1 MREHTVKSSRK
12 SEFLPLAP
20 LQQGF
25 LFHADFVE
33 QGLDLHVLQLVADLD
48 GPLDEDRM
56 RAAVGGL
63 LEDHAGLRAC
73 FRTRRNGEPVQVV
86 PHVVDVPWETV
97 DLAALAGD
105 EQAAELARTTEA
117 DRVRPFRLDRPP
129 LLRCTLVR
137 LGGHRFRLLLTVHH
151 IVLDGWSMP
160 IMLDDLFTR
169 YATGQAAS
177 GSLPAPHYRD
187 YLAWLGRQDRDA
199 ARDAWRS
206 ALAGVEEPTHVA
218 LPDPSGT
225 PSLPRAVSTALGPA
239 ETARLTEWARS
250 RELTLGTVV
259 QGCWGMLVGHL
270 TGRTDVVF
278 GMVDSGRPAEL
289 PGVEAMVGM
298 FANTLPARVL
308 LDSSRTVAEL
318 LTGFQDR
325 QSELLPHRHL
335 GLAEVQELGGVGGL
349 FDTAVMFQNYP
360 RTDAAAFTAL
370 TGLVLRRSEIRNATE
385 FPLSLVALPG
395 TELELTVQYR
405 PDLFGAVE
413 ADLLVRR
420 LAGLLARVPA
430 AADLPLGRLELIEP
444 EERELVLRTYN
455 RTASPA
461 PAGLLPEL
469 IALRAAAE
477 PGRVAV
483 ECGDESLTAAALEDR
498 ADRLARLLISR
509 GTRTG
514 RLVALALP
522 RSADL
527 VVAALA
533 VLKTGAAYLAVDP
546 GHPADR
552 VGLMLDDA
560 APAVLLSTADTAQA
574 LRWTGATV
582 LLDDADTAAE
592 LLRQPAGPVSDTE
605 RGGRLS
611 PDLPAYVIYT
621 SGSTGRP
628 KGVVVPHGAFVNL
641 VDDMARRMAVT
652 GQDRLLAVTT
662 FGFDIAM
669 LELFVPLLA
678 GAGLVLADRATV
690 QDPAALAAAITAGG
704 ATVVQATPSHW
715 QALVATAPECLAGLR
730 LLTGGEALGEP
741 LAAALVEAAA
751 TVLNVYGPTETTIW
765 STASVLDGTRPGA
778 PSIGRPI
785 ANTQVYVLDQALRPV
800 SRGVVGELYIAGTG
814 LAHGYLGR
822 PSLTAER
829 FVADPYGPGGTRM
842 YRTGDLVR
850 WGSDGQLDYVGRV
863 DHQVKVRGYRIELGE
878 IETVLTELPEVAR
891 AVVAAREVGAG
902 DTRLVAYLVPEADTG
917 GSAPVLDGAAVRER
931 IRGALPEYM
940 VPSVFVLLD
949 TFPLTPSGKVDR
961 KALPAPELERTVGRE
976 ADGPAE
982 DILRGLFAD
991 VLGLPEVGVDD
1002 DFFALGGHSL
1012 LATRLVSR
1020 VRGALGAELSV
1031 RALFECPTPAALAAR
1046 LVTTPSARTPL
1057 RAGPRPGFLPLSHMQ
1072 RRMWFLNRLAP
1083 EAGGYHIPLAVRLR
1097 GALDRDALRAAL
1109 GDVSERHEVL
1119 RTVFPAIGEEP
1130 GQVVREA
1137 EEARQALDAV
1147 PVPGGEPELA
1157 ALLDAEADRPF
1168 DLTRDLPLRAR
1179 LFSLGERDHVLL
1191 LVVHHIA
1198 FDGWSVPVL
1207 AADVARA
1214 YRARTAGDVPDQ
1226 AGLPVQYADF
1236 SLWQERVLG
1245 SGDDPDSLLSRQ
1257 LAYWTEALRGIPEEL
1272 ALPSDHPRPPIA
1284 SYAGDVVP
1292 FTVPAGLHEGIVKL
1306 ARASGVSPFMVVQ
1319 AALAATLGKLGA
1331 GTDIPL
1337 GSPIAGRTD
1346 EALHDLAGFF
1356 VNTLVLRTDTS
1367 GDPTFQQLLHR
1378 VREADLG
1385 AFQHQDLPFERLVD
1399 ALSPVRSLS
1408 RQPLFQVMLAF
1419 QNTARPEFDLPGL
1432 ESEFVESGSTAAKF
1446 DLVFEFTEGGPGEG
1460 LAGRLEFAT
1469 DLYRRTTAQLLATS
1483 FLRLLEAAVT
1493 TPAAPLSRLDVLD
1506 ARERSLLLD
1515 DWSTGSR
1522 TAVES
1527 DDTMPGLFE
1536 GWAARRAG
1544 HPAFVSEEVTL
1555 GYRELDERANRLA
1568 RELVDRGAGPGRFVA
1583 LVLPRSPEL
1592 VVCVLAVLKSGAA
1605 YLPVDPAYPVDRITH
1620 MLTDSGAHLL
1630 VTSAAVLAS
1639 GALPPEGAGGARR
1652 LVLDDPDTR
1661 TLIAGRSAAGLGDAE
1676 RVRPLTSRDPAYLI
1690 YTSGSTGLPKGVLV
1704 SHGTATALAADH
1716 RERFGVGP
1724 DTRALQFATFSFDA
1738 AVWELC
1744 VSLLVG
1750 GTLVQVPDDQ
1760 RAGLPLAEFITR
1772 HRVTIALLPP
1782 VVMDAFPEETRL
1794 PEGLVMTVGGAAM
1807 TPELVERWAPVTRL
1821 HNLYGPTENTVVTT
1835 ASDRITGGR
1844 PPIGRPIAGHRA
1856 YVLDGNLAPV
1866 PAGVVGE
1873 LYVGGTGLAIG
1884 YVNRPGVSAERF
1896 VADPYGPAGSRMY
1909 RTGDLVRWRG
1919 DGNLDYLGRSDQQVK
1934 VRGFRIELGEIESVL
1949 LEHPRIAQAVV
1960 VARED
1965 RPGVQTLVA
1974 YLVTVPGTT
1983 AEDGDVR
1990 GLLAQR
1996 LPDYM
2001 VPSALV
2007 TLPELPVTVNGKIDR
2022 EALPAPGLRAAA
2034 GRAAVTETEKT
2045 LVRAFADVLG
2055 LDAVGADDD
2064 FFSLGGNSIGT
2075 VQVVARAAKNGL
2087 ELTVAE
2093 VFTRRTAAALAALV
2107 DGRTAVAGHL
2117 NRQLRAGALGEDP
2130 RDAFAPVLAIRPTG
2144 SLPPLF
2150 CVHGGL
2156 GTSLPYLG
2164 LAGYVDERRPI
2175 IGLQAP
2181 QVSGAEPEPSVGA
2194 QAESYLRRI
2203 REVQP
2208 EGPYHL
2214 LGWSFGGLLAHE
2226 LAVRLRADGDEVAFL
2241 ANLDAFPYD
2250 RALDGPLPD
2259 RGELLGRFLEYLGEE
2274 QAQAA
2279 GEARDPA
2286 AVAGIL
2292 RRHGGAFGS
2301 LTEQDVE
2308 RLVTVMRHHVEL
2320 AERFEPGRFD
2330 GDMTLFVA
2338 TSGRSAADVESAAGR
2353 WDGHVAGTV
2362 RVHELPYAHEYLM
2375 HPEPQAEVGAI
2386 VDAELRRTDRP
2397 TRGNAPMST
2406 LVKSPPVEAGPGP
2419 DPDPDPAPVPAPAP
2433 RAAVTKGH
2441 PLTETFALAG
2451 RRLRHLRRTPG
2462 RLVGIVLNPLVMLLA
2477 VGYLFKEAIVAPQG
2491 GDYQEYLMA
2500 GIAVQV
2506 ALAGIGPT
2514 AISIAMDLRAG
2525 LMDRFRSLPISRAA
2539 VLVAHAL
2546 GDLLVGLGVLAV
2558 ITLVGLG
2565 IGWRPHGDPLS
2576 VAAGFAVAGGF
2587 IFLMVWVGITLGM
2600 MVRNIESIDSIG
2612 ALILVVCTFL
2622 SNAVFPAASMPGW
2635 LRPVVEWNPI
2645 SAVADSCRHLWGN
2658 PTAQS
2663 TSFPGEHPHLVVAMW
2678 FAVLLVGTVWAS
2690 LSRFR
2695 RAAV

>member
-1 MREHTVKSSRK
+1 MREHTVKSARK

-33 QGLDLHVLQLVADLD
+33 QGLDIHVLQLVADLD

-56 RAAVGGL
+56 RAALGGL
-63 LEDHAGLRAC
+63 LENHAGLRAC

-86 PHVVDVPWETV
+86 PHDVDVPWETV
-97 DLAALAGD
+97 DLSALAGD
-105 EQAAELARTTEA
+105 EQSAELERITGA
-117 DRVRPFRLDRPP
+117 DRARPFRLDRPP

-137 LGGHRFRLLLTVHH
+137 LGGQRFRLLLTVHH

-160 IMLDDLFTR
+160 IMLDELFTR
-169 YATGQAAS
+169 YATGEAGAA
-177 GSLPAPHYRD
+177 LPAPHYRD
-187 YLAWLGRQDRDA
+187 YLAWLARQDRDA

-206 ALAGVEEPTHVA
+206 ALATVDEPTYVA
-218 LPDPSGT
+218 PPDPTGA
-225 PSLPRAVSTALGPA
+225 PSLPRAVSTALGPE

-259 QGCWGMLVGHL
+259 QGCWGVLVGRL

-289 PGVEAMVGM
+289 PGVESMVGM
-298 FANTLPARVL
+298 FANTLPARVR
-308 LDSSRTVAEL
+308 LDSTRTVAEL
-318 LTGFQDR
+318 LTGFQHQ

-335 GLAEVQELGGVGGL
+335 GLADVQELVGVGSL
-349 FDTAVMFQNYP
+349 FDSAVMFQNYP
-360 RTDAAAFTAL
+360 RTDGAAFTAL
-370 TGLVLRRSEIRNATE
+370 TGLVLRRSDIRNATE

-405 PDLFGAVE
+405 PELFGAEE
-413 ADLLVRR
+413 ADLLVHR
-420 LAGLLARVPA
+420 LASLLARVPA

-455 RTASPA
+455 RTEAPA
-461 PAGLLPEL
+461 PAALLPEL
-469 IALRAAAE
+469 IADRAAAD
-477 PGRVAV
+477 PDRVAV
-483 ECGDESLTAAALEDR
+483 ECADDSLTAAALEDR

-514 RLVALALP
+514 GLVALALP

-533 VLKTGAAYLAVDP
+533 VLKTGAAYLAIDP
-546 GHPADR
+546 DHPSDR
-552 VGLMLDDA
+552 IGLMLDDA
-560 APAVLLSTADTAQA
+560 APTVLLSTTDTAEA

-592 LLRQPAGPVSDTE
+592 LLGQPAGPLSDAE
-605 RGGRLS
+605 RGGSLS

-641 VDDMARRMAVT
+641 VDDMVRRVAVT
-652 GQDRLLAVTT
+652 GRDRLLAVTT

-669 LELFVPLLA
+669 LELFVPLVA

-741 LAAALVEAAA
+741 LAAALVEAAD
-751 TVLNVYGPTETTIW
+751 TVFNVYGPTETTIW
-765 STASVLDGTRPGA
+765 STSSVLDGTRPGA

-785 ANTQVYVLDQALRPV
+785 ANTRAYVLDQALRPV
-800 SRGVVGELYIAGTG
+800 PRGVVGELYIAGTG

-829 FVADPYGPGGTRM
+829 FVADPYGPAGTRL

-850 WGSDGQLDYVGRV
+850 RGSDGLLDYIGRV

-891 AVVAAREVGAG
+891 AVVVAREVGPG
-902 DTRLVAYLVPEADTG
+902 DTRLVAYLVPEGDAGGGAPALDT
-917 GSAPVLDGAAVRER
+917 AAVRER
-931 IRGALPEYM
+931 VKDALPDYM
-940 VPSVFVLLD
+940 VPSVLVPLD

-961 KALPAPELERTVGRE
+961 KALPSPELERVAGRE
-976 ADGPAE
+976 ADGPVE
-982 DILRGLFAD
+982 EILRGLFAD
-991 VLGLPEVGVDD
+991 VLGLPDVGVDD

-1031 RALFECPTPAALAAR
+1031 RSLFDHPTPAALAAR
-1046 LVTTPSARTPL
+1046 LDTTPAARTPL
-1057 RAGPRPGFLPLSHMQ
+1057 RALPRPGFLPLSHMQ
-1072 RRMWFLNRLAP
+1072 RRMWFLNRLDP
-1083 EAGGYHIPLAVRLR
+1083 EAGGYHVSLAVRLR
-1097 GALDRDALRAAL
+1097 GELDVAALRAAL
-1109 GDVSERHEVL
+1109 ADVSERHEVL
-1119 RTVFPAIGEEP
+1119 RTVFPSVGEEP
-1130 GQVVREA
+1130 GQVVRD
-1137 EEARQALDAV
+1137 ALESRPALEPV
-1147 PVPGGEPELA
+1147 PVPGGEPALD

-1168 DLTRDLPLRAR
+1168 DLTRELPLRAR
-1179 LFSLGERDHVLL
+1179 LFSLGERDNVLL

-1207 AADVARA
+1207 AADIARA
-1214 YRARTAGDVPDQ
+1214 YRARAAGELPDR

-1236 SLWQERVLG
+1236 CLWQERELG
-1245 SGDDPDSLLSRQ
+1245 SEEDPDSLLRRQ

-1272 ALPSDHPRPPIA
+1272 ALPSDRPRPPIA
-1284 SYAGDVVP
+1284 SHAGDVVP
-1292 FTVPAGLHEGIVKL
+1292 FTVPPGLHERITRL

-1319 AALAATLGKLGA
+1319 AALAATLGKLGG

-1337 GSPIAGRTD
+1337 GSPVAGRTD
-1346 EALHDLAGFF
+1346 EALHDLVGFF

-1399 ALSPVRSLS
+1399 ALSPARSLS

-1419 QNTARPEFDLPGL
+1419 QNTDRPTFDLPGL
-1432 ESEFVESGSTAAKF
+1432 ESEFVGSGSTAAKF
-1446 DLVFEFTEGGPGEG
+1446 DLVFEFTEAGPGEG

-1469 DLYRRTTAQLLATS
+1469 DLYERGTARLIVDS

-1493 TPAAPLSRLDVLD
+1493 TPSARLSHLDVLD
-1506 ARERSLLLD
+1506 PRERRRLLE

-1522 TAVES
+1522 HAVES
-1527 DDTMPGLFE
+1527 TDTVPGLFE
-1536 GWAARRAG
+1536 SWAARRAG
-1544 HPAFVSEEVTL
+1544 HPAFVSDEVTL
-1555 GYRELDERANRLA
+1555 DYRELDERANRLA
-1568 RELVDRGAGPGRFVA
+1568 RELLARGAGPGRFVA
-1583 LVLPRSPEL
+1583 LVLHRSPEL
-1592 VVCVLAVLKSGAA
+1592 LVSVLAVLKSGAA
-1605 YLPVDPAYPVDRITH
+1605 YLPVDPAYPVDRVTH

-1630 VTSAAVLAS
+1630 VTSAAVLDS
-1639 GALPPEGAGGARR
+1639 GVLPPETSTGARC
-1652 LVLDDPDTR
+1652 LVLDDPDTG
-1661 TLIAGRSAAGLGDAE
+1661 TLIAGHSAAGLDDAE
-1676 RVRPLTSRDPAYLI
+1676 RGHPPTPRDPAYLI

-1716 RERFGVGP
+1716 QERFGLGP
-1724 DTRALQFATFSFDA
+1724 HTRALQFASFSFDA
-1738 AVWELC
+1738 AVWEMC

-1750 GTLVQVPDDQ
+1750 GALVQVPDDR

-1772 HRVTIALLPP
+1772 HRVNLAVLPP
-1782 VVMDAFPEETRL
+1782 VVMDAFPEEAHL
-1794 PEGLVMTVGGAAM
+1794 PEELLMMVAGAAM
-1807 TPELVERWAPVTRL
+1807 APELAERWAPVTKL
-1821 HNLYGPTENTVVTT
+1821 HNLYGPTENTVCTT

-1844 PPIGRPIAGHRA
+1844 PPIGRPVAGHRV
-1856 YVLDGNLAPV
+1856 YVLDRHLAPV
-1866 PAGVVGE
+1866 PPGVVGE
-1873 LYVGGTGLAIG
+1873 LYVGGTSLAIG
-1884 YVNRPGVSAERF
+1884 YVNRPGVTAERF

-1909 RTGDLVRWRG
+1909 RTGDLVRWRA
-1919 DGNLDYLGRSDQQVK
+1919 DGALDYVGRVDHQVK
-1934 VRGFRIELGEIESVL
+1934 LRGFRIELGEIESVL

-1965 RPGVQTLVA
+1965 RPGVQTLVG
-1974 YLVTVPGTT
+1974 YLVTVPGATV
-1983 AEDGDVR
+1983 EDGEVR
-1990 GLLAQR
+1990 DRLARR

-2007 TLPELPVTVNGKIDR
+2007 TLPELPVTVNGKLDR
-2022 EALPAPGLRAAA
+2022 DALPAPDLRAAA
-2034 GRAAVTETEKT
+2034 GREAVTETEKA

-2055 LDAVGADDD
+2055 LDALGVDDD
-2064 FFSLGGNSIGT
+2064 FFALGGNSIGT
-2075 VQVVARAAKNGL
+2075 VQVVARAAKSGL

-2093 VFTRRTAAALAALV
+2093 VFTRRTASALAALV
-2107 DGRTAVAGHL
+2107 DGRAAGAEHL
-2117 NRQLRAGALGEDP
+2117 ARQLRTGSLGEDP
-2130 RDAFAPVLAIRPTG
+2130 QDAFAPVLAIRPTG

-2164 LAGYVDERRPI
+2164 LAGYLDERRPI

-2181 QVSGAEPEPSVGA
+2181 QVSGAEPAPSIEA
-2194 QAESYLRRI
+2194 QAESYLERI

-2226 LAVRLRADGDEVAFL
+2226 LAVRLRADGDEVAYL

-2250 RALDGPLPD
+2250 HALDGPLPD
-2259 RGELLGRFLEYLGEE
+2259 RDELLGRFLEYLGEDPE
-2274 QAQAA
+2274 AAA
-2279 GEARDPA
+2279 GEAPDPA
-2286 AVAGIL
+2286 AVAGVL

-2301 LTEQDVE
+2301 LTEQDIE

-2320 AERFEPGRFD
+2320 AERHEPGRFD

-2338 TSGRSAADVESAAGR
+2338 TSGRSAADTRTAAGR
-2353 WDGHVAGTV
+2353 WGGHVAGAV
-2362 RVHELPYAHEYLM
+2362 RVHELPHAHEHLM

-2386 VDAELRRTDRP
+2386 VDAELRRIDPRSRGEAAMATS
-2397 TRGNAPMST
+2397 TRTPVVEVAHAPA
-2406 LVKSPPVEAGPGP
+2406 SPP
-2419 DPDPDPAPVPAPAP
+2419 
-2433 RAAVTKGH
+2433 AVTNGR
-2441 PLTETFALAG
+2441 PVTETFALAG

-2477 VGYLFKEAIVAPQG
+2477 VGYLFKDAIVAPQG

-2506 ALAGIGPT
+2506 GLAGIGPT

-2546 GDLLVGLGVLAV
+2546 ADLLVGLAVLAV
-2558 ITLVGLG
+2558 ITLVGLA

-2587 IFLMVWVGITLGM
+2587 IFVMVWVGITLGM
-2600 MVRNIESIDSIG
+2600 MVKNVESIDSIG
-2612 ALILVVCTFL
+2612 ALVLVVCTFL
-2622 SNAVFPAASMPGW
+2622 SNAVFPAAAMPAW

-2658 PTAQS
+2658 PTANS
-2663 TSFPGEHPHLVVAMW
+2663 TGFPGEHPHLVVSMW
-2678 FAVLLVGTVWAS
+2678 FAVLLVGTVWTS

>member
-1 MREHTVKSSRK
+1 MREHTVKSARK

-33 QGLDLHVLQLVADLD
+33 QGLDIHVLQLVADLD
-48 GPLDEDRM
+48 GPLDEERM
-56 RAAVGGL
+56 RAALGGL
-63 LEDHAGLRAC
+63 LGSHAGLRAC
-73 FRTRRNGEPVQVV
+73 FRTRRSGEPVQVV
-86 PHVVDVPWETV
+86 PQSVEVPWQTV
-97 DLAALAGD
+97 DLTALAGD
-105 EQAAELARTTEA
+105 EQSAALERTTEA

-137 LGGHRFRLLLTVHH
+137 LGGRRFRLLLTVHH

-160 IMLDDLFTR
+160 IMLDELFTR
-169 YATGQAAS
+169 YATGEAGTSAA
-177 GSLPAPHYRD
+177 PAPHYRD
-187 YLAWLGRQDRDA
+187 YLAWLGRQDREA
-199 ARDAWRS
+199 ARGAWRS
-206 ALAGVEEPTHVA
+206 ALASVDEPTHVA
-218 LPDPSGT
+218 LPDPAGST
-225 PSLPRAVSTALGPA
+225 PVLPEVAGTALGPEA
-239 ETARLTEWARS
+239 TARLAEWARS
-250 RELTLGTVV
+250 RELTLSSVV
-259 QGCWGMLVGHL
+259 QGCWGLLVGHL

-289 PGVEAMVGM
+289 PGVESMVGM
-298 FANTLPARVL
+298 FANTLPARIR
-308 LDSSRTVAEL
+308 LDSARTVADI
-318 LTGFQDR
+318 LTGFQE
-325 QSELLPHRHL
+325 QQAELLPHRHL
-335 GLAEVQELGGVGGL
+335 GLAEVQELVGIGGL

-360 RTDAAAFTAL
+360 KTDAAAFTGL
-370 TGLVLRRSEIRNATE
+370 TGLELRHSDIRNATE
-385 FPLSLVALPG
+385 FPLSLIALPG
-395 TELELTVQYR
+395 TELKLTVQYR
-405 PDLFGAVE
+405 PDLFGAQE
-413 ADLLVRR
+413 AGLLVRR
-420 LAGLLARVPA
+420 LAGLLGRVPE
-430 AADLPLGRLELIEP
+430 AADQPLGRLELLEP
-444 EERELVLRTYN
+444 AERELVLREYN
-455 RTASPA
+455 RTEVPPPA
-461 PAGLLPEL
+461 ALLPKL
-469 IALRAAAE
+469 IARRAAAD
-477 PGRVAV
+477 PDRVAV
-483 ECGDESLTAAALEDR
+483 ECADDSLTAAALEDR
-498 ADRLARLLISR
+498 ADRLARLLIGR

-514 RLVALALP
+514 GLVALALP

-552 VGLMLDDA
+552 IGLMLEDA
-560 APAVLLSTADTAQA
+560 APAVLLSTAEAAAA
-574 LRWTGATV
+574 LPWTGATV

-592 LLRQPAGPVSDTE
+592 LLRQPVGPVSDAE
-605 RGGRLS
+605 RGGSLS

-641 VDDMARRMAVT
+641 VDDMARRVAVT
-652 GQDRLLAVTT
+652 GRDRFLAVTT

-690 QDPAALAAAITAGG
+690 QDPAALAAAVVSSG

-715 QALVATAPECLAGLR
+715 QSLVATAPECLAGLR

-741 LAAALVEAAA
+741 LAAALVDAAA
-751 TVLNVYGPTETTIW
+751 SVFNVYGPTETTIW
-765 STASVLDGTRPGA
+765 STSSVLDGTRPGA

-800 SRGVVGELYIAGTG
+800 SPGVVGELYIAGTG

-822 PSLTAER
+822 ASLTAER
-829 FVADPYGPGGTRM
+829 FVANPFEGSGLRM

-850 WGSDGQLDYVGRV
+850 WGADGQLDYIGRV

-891 AVVAAREVGAG
+891 AVVVAREVGPG
-902 DTRLVAYLVPEADTG
+902 DTRLVGYLVPATDAGEAAPALDTT
-917 GSAPVLDGAAVRER
+917 AVRER
-931 IRGALPEYM
+931 IKGSLPEYM
-940 VPSVFVLLD
+940 VPSVLVPLD
-949 TFPLTPSGKVDR
+949 AFPLTPSGKVDR
-961 KALPAPELERTVGRE
+961 KALPAPELERTAGRE
-976 ADGPAE
+976 ADSPAE
-982 DILRGLFAD
+982 EILRGLFAD
-991 VLGLPEVGVDD
+991 VLGLPEVGVDE

-1020 VRGALGAELSV
+1020 VRGALGAEVSV
-1031 RALFECPTPAALAAR
+1031 RALFEHPTPAALAAR
-1046 LVTTPSARTPL
+1046 LDTTPTARTPL
-1057 RAGPRPGFLPLSHMQ
+1057 RARPRPAFLPLSHTQ
-1072 RRMWFLNRLAP
+1072 RRMWFLNRLDP
-1083 EAGGYHIPLAVRLR
+1083 GAGGYHVSLAARMS
-1097 GALDRDALRAAL
+1097 GELDLPALRAAL
-1109 GDVSERHEVL
+1109 ADVTERHEVL
-1119 RTVFPAIGEEP
+1119 RTVFPGIGEEP

-1137 EEARQALDAV
+1137 GDSRPVLEPV
-1147 PVPGGEPELA
+1147 SVPGGESALDG
-1157 ALLDAEADRPF
+1157 LLDAEADRPF
-1168 DLTRDLPLRAR
+1168 DLTRDLPFRPR

-1198 FDGWSVPVL
+1198 FDGWSIPVL
-1207 AADVARA
+1207 AADIARA
-1214 YRARTAGDVPDQ
+1214 YRARTAGELPDWTE
-1226 AGLPVQYADF
+1226 LPVQYADF
-1236 SLWQERVLG
+1236 SLWQERELG
-1245 SGDDPDSLLSRQ
+1245 FEEDPESLLNQQ

-1292 FTVPAGLHEGIVKL
+1292 FTVPAGLHRRITSL
-1306 ARASGVSPFMVVQ
+1306 ARSSGVSPFMVVQ

-1346 EALHDLAGFF
+1346 EALHDLVGFF

-1432 ESEFVESGSTAAKF
+1432 ESRFVETGSTAAKF
-1446 DLVFEFTEGGPGEG
+1446 DLVFEFTEDGPGEG

-1469 DLYRRTTAQLLATS
+1469 DLYERGTAQLLVTS

-1506 ARERSLLLD
+1506 AEERNLLLGE
-1515 DWSTGSR
+1515 WSTGSR
-1522 TAVES
+1522 GAVES
-1527 DDTMPGLFE
+1527 TDTMPGLFE
-1536 GWAARRAG
+1536 VWADRRGG
-1544 HPAFVSEEVTL
+1544 HPAFVSEGVEL

-1568 RELVDRGAGPGRFVA
+1568 RELVARGAGPGRFVA
-1583 LVLPRSPEL
+1583 LTLPRSPEL
-1592 VVCVLAVLKSGAA
+1592 LVSVLAVLKSGAA
-1605 YLPVDPAYPVDRITH
+1605 YLPVDPTYPLDRITH
-1620 MLTDSGAHLL
+1620 MLADSGAQLL
-1630 VTSAAVLAS
+1630 VTSAAVAGS
-1639 GALPPEGAGGARR
+1639 GALPAEAATGPLR

-1661 TLIAGRSAAGLGDAE
+1661 ALIAGHSAAGLDDTE
-1676 RVRPLTSRDPAYLI
+1676 RIRPLTPRDPAYLI

-1704 SHGTATALAADH
+1704 SHATATALAADH

-1724 DTRALQFATFSFDA
+1724 DTRALQFASFSFDA

-1750 GTLVQVPDDQ
+1750 GTMVQVPDDR

-1772 HRVTIALLPP
+1772 HRVNIALLPP
-1782 VVMDAFPEETRL
+1782 VVMDAFPAAARL
-1794 PEGLVMTVGGAAM
+1794 PEDLVMTVGGAAM

-1844 PPIGRPIAGHRA
+1844 PPIGRPIAGHRT
-1856 YVLDGNLAPV
+1856 YVLDRSLAPV

-1909 RTGDLVRWRG
+1909 RTGDLVRWRA

-1949 LEHPRIAQAVV
+1949 LEHPGIAQAVV
-1960 VARED
+1960 IARED
-1965 RPGVQTLVA
+1965 RPGLQTLVG
-1974 YLVTVPGTT
+1974 YLVPAPGAAVP
-1983 AEDGDVR
+1983 DGEVR

-2007 TLPELPVTVNGKIDR
+2007 TLPGLPVTVNGKLDR
-2022 EALPAPGLRAAA
+2022 DALPAPDLRAAA
-2034 GRAAVTETEKT
+2034 GRAAATETEKA
-2045 LVRAFADVLG
+2045 LARAFADVLG
-2055 LDAVGADDD
+2055 LDTVGADDD
-2064 FFSLGGNSIGT
+2064 FFALGGNSIGS
-2075 VQVVARAAKNGL
+2075 VQVVARAAKSGL

-2093 VFTRRTAAALAALV
+2093 VFTRRTVSALAALV
-2107 DGRTAVAGHL
+2107 DGRTTGAGQL
-2117 NRQLRAGALGEDP
+2117 ARQLRASSLGEDP
-2130 RDAFAPVLAIRPTG
+2130 QDPFAPVLPIRPTG
-2144 SLPPLF
+2144 SLAPLF

-2164 LAGYVDERRPI
+2164 LAGYIDEERPI

-2181 QVSGAEPEPSVGA
+2181 QVSGAEPAPSIEA
-2194 QAESYLRRI
+2194 QAESYLERI
-2203 REVQP
+2203 RAVQP

-2226 LAVRLRADGDEVAFL
+2226 LAARLRADGEEVAFL

-2250 RALDGPLPD
+2250 LALDGPLPD
-2259 RGELLGRFLEYLGEE
+2259 RRELLTRFLEYLGEE
-2274 QAQAA
+2274 QAAAA
-2279 GEARDPA
+2279 GEAFDPA
-2286 AVAGIL
+2286 AVAGVL

-2320 AERFEPGRFD
+2320 AERFEPGHFD

-2338 TSGRSAADVESAAGR
+2338 TAGRSAADTGTAARR
-2353 WDGHVAGTV
+2353 WDRHVAGTV
-2362 RVHELPYAHEYLM
+2362 RIHELAHAHEYLM

-2386 VDAELRRTDRP
+2386 VDAELRRTDRH
-2397 TRGNAPMST
+2397 TRGIAAMST
-2406 LVKSPPVEAGPGP
+2406 LVESPVAEVAHE
-2419 DPDPDPAPVPAPAP
+2419 PAPTPLP
-2433 RAAVTKGH
+2433 AVTTGH
-2441 PLTETFALAG
+2441 PVTETFALAG

-2462 RLVGIVLNPLVMLLA
+2462 RLVGVVLNPLVMLLA
-2477 VGYLFKEAIVAPQG
+2477 VGYLFKDAIVAPQG

-2506 ALAGIGPT
+2506 GLAGIGPT

-2558 ITLVGLG
+2558 ITLVGLA

-2587 IFLMVWVGITLGM
+2587 ILLMVWVGITLGM
-2600 MVRNIESIDSIG
+2600 MVKNIESIDSIG

>member
-1 MREHTVKSSRK
+1 MKSARK

-25 LFHADFVE
+25 LFHADFVG
-33 QGLDLHVLQLVADLD
+33 QDLDIHVLQLVADLE
-48 GPLDEDRM
+48 GLLDEDRM

-63 LEDHAGLRAC
+63 LENHSGLRAC
-73 FRTRRNGEPVQVV
+73 FRTLRNGKPVQVV
-86 PHVVDVPWETV
+86 PHGVDVPWDTV
-97 DLAALAGD
+97 DLSALAGD
-105 EQAAELARTTEA
+105 AQAAELERATEA

-160 IMLDDLFTR
+160 IMLDELFTR
-169 YATGQAAS
+169 YATGEAGSAA
-177 GSLPAPHYRD
+177 PAPHYRD
-187 YLAWLGRQDRDA
+187 YLAWLGRQDRDG

-206 ALAGVEEPTHVA
+206 ALAAVEEPTNVA
-218 LPDPSGT
+218 LPDPAGA
-225 PSLPRAVSTALGPA
+225 PSLPRSVSAALGPA
-239 ETARLTEWARS
+239 QTARLTEWARS

-270 TGRTDVVF
+270 TGRTDVLF

-289 PGVEAMVGM
+289 PGVESMVGM
-298 FANTLPARVL
+298 FANTLPARVR
-308 LDSSRTVAEL
+308 LDSARTVAEL
-318 LTGFQDR
+318 LTGFQDQ

-335 GLAEVQELGGVGGL
+335 GLADVQEIVGAGSL

-370 TGLVLRRSEIRNATE
+370 TGLVLRSSDIRNATE

-395 TELELTVQYR
+395 NDLELTVQYR
-405 PDLFGAVE
+405 PDLFGAD
-413 ADLLVRR
+413 AAGLLVRR
-420 LAGLLARVPA
+420 LAGLLARLPA
-430 AADLPLGRLELIEP
+430 AADLPFGRLELIEP
-444 EERELVLRTYN
+444 DERELVLRTYN
-455 RTASPA
+455 LTGAPA
-461 PAGLLPEL
+461 PAALLPEL
-469 IALRAAAE
+469 IARRAAAD
-477 PGRVAV
+477 PDRVAV
-483 ECGDESLTAAALEDR
+483 ECGDDSVTAAALEDR

-509 GTRTG
+509 GTRAG
-514 RLVALALP
+514 GLVALALP

-533 VLKTGAAYLAVDP
+533 VLKTGAAYLALDP

-552 VGLMLDDA
+552 IGLMLDDA
-560 APAVLLSTADTAQA
+560 EPAVLLSTTDAARA

-582 LLDDADTAAE
+582 LLDDAGTAAE
-592 LLRQPAGPVSDTE
+592 LLGQPAGPVSDAE
-605 RGGRLS
+605 RGGSLS

-628 KGVVVPHGAFVNL
+628 KGVVVPHGAFANL
-641 VDDMARRMAVT
+641 VDDMARRVAVT
-652 GQDRLLAVTT
+652 ERDRLLAVTT

-690 QDPAALAAAITAGG
+690 QDPVALARAIAAAA

-785 ANTQVYVLDQALRPV
+785 ANTRVYVLDQALRPV
-800 SRGVVGELYIAGTG
+800 SCGVVGELYIAGTG
-814 LAHGYLGR
+814 LAQGYLRR

-829 FVADPYGPGGTRM
+829 FVCDPYGPAGTRM

-850 WGSDGQLDYVGRV
+850 WGADGQLDYIGRV
-863 DHQVKVRGYRIELGE
+863 DHQVKVRGHRLELGE
-878 IETVLTELPEVAR
+878 IETVLTGLPGVAR
-891 AVVAAREVGAG
+891 AVVVAREVEPG
-902 DTRLVAYLVPEADTG
+902 DTRLVAYLVPEADAGEGAT
-917 GSAPVLDGAAVRER
+917 ALDTAALRERVRE
-931 IRGALPEYM
+931 ALPEYM
-940 VPSVFVLLD
+940 VPSAFVLLD

-961 KALPAPELERTVGRE
+961 KALPAPELERPAGRE
-976 ADGPAE
+976 AEGPAE
-982 DILRGLFAD
+982 EILRGLFAD
-991 VLGLPEVGVDD
+991 VLGLPDVGVDD

-1020 VRGALGAELSV
+1020 VRGALGVELSV
-1031 RALFECPTPAALAAR
+1031 RALFEHPTPAALAAG
-1046 LVTTPSARTPL
+1046 LVPTPTSRTPL
-1057 RAGPRPGFLPLSHMQ
+1057 RAGPRPGFVPLSHMQ
-1072 RRMWFLNRLAP
+1072 RRMWFLNRLDPGA
-1083 EAGGYHIPLAVRLR
+1083 AGYHISLAVRLR
-1097 GALDRDALRAAL
+1097 GDLDRDALREAL

-1119 RTVFPAIGEEP
+1119 RTVFPSIGEEP
-1130 GQVVREA
+1130 GQIVCEPHD
-1137 EEARQALDAV
+1137 ARTALEAV
-1147 PVPGGEPELA
+1147 PVPGGEPALG

-1168 DLTRDLPLRAR
+1168 DLTCDLPVRAR

-1207 AADVARA
+1207 ASDIARA
-1214 YRARTAGDVPDQ
+1214 YRVRTGDDLPEQ

-1236 SLWQERVLG
+1236 SLWQERELG
-1245 SGDDPDSLLSRQ
+1245 SEEDPDSLLGRQ
-1257 LAYWTEALRGIPEEL
+1257 LAYWTETLRGIPEEL
-1272 ALPSDHPRPPIA
+1272 ALPSDHPRPAIA
-1284 SYAGDVVP
+1284 SYAGGVVP
-1292 FTVPAGLHEGIVKL
+1292 FAVPAALHERLTRL

-1319 AALAATLGKLGA
+1319 AALATTLGKLGA
-1331 GTDIPL
+1331 GTDIPF

-1346 EALHDLAGFF
+1346 EALHDLVGFF

-1367 GDPTFQQLLHR
+1367 GDPTFQELLHR

-1385 AFQHQDLPFERLVD
+1385 AFQHQELPFERLVD

-1419 QNTARPEFDLPGL
+1419 QNTAVPQFDLPGL
-1432 ESEFVESGSTAAKF
+1432 ESSFVESGSTTAKF

-1460 LAGRLEFAT
+1460 LSGRLEFAT
-1469 DLYRRTTAQLLATS
+1469 DLYERDTAQLLVTS

-1506 ARERSLLLD
+1506 ARERSRLLD

-1527 DDTMPGLFE
+1527 TETVHGLFE

-1568 RELVDRGAGPGRFVA
+1568 RELVARGAGPGRFVA

-1592 VVCVLAVLKSGAA
+1592 LVSVLAVLKSGAA

-1620 MLTDSGAHLL
+1620 MLTDSGAQLL
-1630 VTSAAVLAS
+1630 VTSTAVLGS
-1639 GALPPEGAGGARR
+1639 GALLPETAGTRH
-1652 LVLDDPDTR
+1652 LVLDDPGTR
-1661 TLIAGRSAAGLGDAE
+1661 ALIAGHGAAGLDDAE
-1676 RVRPLTSRDPAYLI
+1676 RSRPVTPRDPAYLI

-1750 GTLVQVPDDQ
+1750 GTMVQVPDDR
-1760 RAGLPLAEFITR
+1760 RAGLPLAEFINR
-1772 HRVTIALLPP
+1772 HRVDIALLPP
-1782 VVMDAFPEETRL
+1782 VVVDAFPEEARL

-1835 ASDRITGGR
+1835 ASDRITGGH

-1856 YVLDGNLAPV
+1856 YVLDGSLTPV

-1909 RTGDLVRWRG
+1909 RTGDLVRWRA

-1949 LEHPRIAQAVV
+1949 LEHPGIAQAVV
-1960 VARED
+1960 TARED
-1965 RPGVQTLVA
+1965 RPGVQTLVG
-1974 YLVTVPGTT
+1974 YLVPLPG
-1983 AEDGDVR
+1983 AGVEDADVR
-1990 GLLAQR
+1990 GLLARR

-2007 TLPELPVTVNGKIDR
+2007 TLPELPVTVNGKVDR
-2022 EALPAPGLRAAA
+2022 EALPAPEPRPAA
-2034 GRAAVTETEKT
+2034 GREAVTETEKT

-2055 LDAVGADDD
+2055 LDTVGADDD
-2064 FFSLGGNSIGT
+2064 FFALGGNSIGT
-2075 VQVVARAAKNGL
+2075 VQVVARAAKSML

-2093 VFTRRTAAALAALV
+2093 VFTRRTPASLAALV
-2107 DGRTAVAGHL
+2107 DGRTAGAEHL
-2117 NRQLRAGALGEDP
+2117 ARQLRTSSLGADP
-2130 RDAFAPVLAIRPTG
+2130 QDPFAPVLPIRPAG

-2164 LAGYVDERRPI
+2164 LASYVDEERPI

-2181 QVSGAEPEPSVGA
+2181 QVSGSEPAASIEA
-2194 QAESYLRRI
+2194 QAASYLERI

-2226 LAVRLRADGDEVAFL
+2226 LAVRLRADGAEVALL

-2250 RALDGPLPD
+2250 SALDGPLPD
-2259 RGELLGRFLEYLGEE
+2259 RDVLLRRFLEYLGEE
-2274 QAQAA
+2274 QAAAA
-2279 GEARDPA
+2279 GEVPDAA
-2286 AVAGIL
+2286 AVAAVL

-2301 LTEQDVE
+2301 LTEQDVD
-2308 RLVTVMRHHVEL
+2308 RLVTVMRHHVVL
-2320 AERFEPGRFD
+2320 AEQFRPGRFD
-2330 GDMTLFVA
+2330 GDMTLLVA
-2338 TSGRSAADVESAAGR
+2338 TSGRTAADTDTAARR

-2375 HPEPQAEVGAI
+2375 HPEPQAKVGAI

-2406 LVKSPPVEAGPGP
+2406 LVNSPAADTV
-2419 DPDPDPAPVPAPAP
+2419 PDPAPSPAPAP
-2433 RAAVTKGH
+2433 VPSPAPSPVPRVTTGH

-2506 ALAGIGPT
+2506 GLAGIGPT

-2525 LMDRFRSLPISRAA
+2525 LMDRFRSLPISRSA

-2546 GDLLVGLGVLAV
+2546 ADLLVGLGVLVV
-2558 ITLVGLG
+2558 ITLVGLA

-2600 MVRNIESIDSIG
+2600 MVKNIESIDSIG

-2635 LRPVVEWNPI
+2635 LRPFVEWNPI

-2695 RAAV
+2695 RAAA